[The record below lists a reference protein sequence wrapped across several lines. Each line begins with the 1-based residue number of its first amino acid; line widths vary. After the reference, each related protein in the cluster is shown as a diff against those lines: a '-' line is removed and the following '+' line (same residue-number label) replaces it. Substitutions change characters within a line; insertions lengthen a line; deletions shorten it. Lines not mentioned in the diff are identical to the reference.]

1 MRCSH
6 SMQAYKKFSNRHG
19 ILTWFSWLFVLM
31 NPKTTLNISNNFYY
45 FIFHTAQVECII
57 WHMAVI
63 LENFIINNF
72 HILSYL
78 ILMYCHNLRAK
89 EIHCEFDRKKTKNT
103 HFNRTRYKN
112 KTNQYGVRLRWYLI
126 KGRASPACY

>member
-1 MRCSH
+1 
-6 SMQAYKKFSNRHG
+6 
-19 ILTWFSWLFVLM
+19 
-31 NPKTTLNISNNFYY
+31 
-45 FIFHTAQVECII
+45 
-57 WHMAVI
+57 MAVI
-63 LENFIINNF
+63 LEDFIINNF

-103 HFNRTRYKN
+103 HFNLTRYKH

-126 KGRASPACY
+126 KGRASPACYWRGFCWDPTPFGLYYKNPLENAFLALLGVLQVLLCPLEPG